1 MIIINLIGYSGCC
14 DFFPLRKREKIYCFS
29 AAINAVRQQ
38 PLVIGNFRTHL
49 NFTLLRQPPAYD

>member
-14 DFFPLRKREKIYCFS
+14 DFFPFKKKTCFS

-49 NFTLLRQPPAYD
+49 NFTPLRQPPAYD